1 MIFIGYNLY
10 VAKLI
15 IATEKLQGRKSFTEI
30 PTIECYL
37 LNLGF
42 NL

>member
-1 MIFIGYNLY
+1 MIFIGYKLY
-10 VAKLI
+10 VAKRT
-15 IATEKLQGRKSFTEI
+15 IATVKLQERKSFTEI

>member
-1 MIFIGYNLY
+1 MIFIGYKLY
-10 VAKLI
+10 VSKLI
-15 IATEKLQGRKSFTEI
+15 IATGKLQGRKSFAEI